1 MFTGIITDIG
11 ELVTRREGCFT
22 IRCGYPAASIAIG
35 ASIACD
41 GVCLTATNTEVVRAG
56 RGSQFTVDVSNE
68 TLARTTLGQWQP
80 GRRINLERAL
90 KAGDELGGHIVA
102 GHVDGVGRVA
112 EMRTDGS
119 SLRLMVEVPADL
131 TGYLAPKGSIAL
143 DGISLTLNEVIKS
156 SFGVNIVPHTL
167 THTTLGAKT
176 PGDLV
181 NLEADVLA
189 RYVARAMERR
199 T

>member
-1 MFTGIITDIG
+1 MFTGIISDIG
-11 ELVTRREGCFT
+11 ELVARREGRFT
-22 IRCGYPAASIAIG
+22 IRCGYPATSIAIG

-41 GVCLTATNTEVVRAG
+41 GACLTAIEVARASE
-56 RGSQFTVDVSNE
+56 GSLFTVDVSNE

-90 KAGDELGGHIVA
+90 RAGDELGGHIVA
-102 GHVDGVGRVA
+102 GHVDGVGRIA
-112 EMRTDGS
+112 EERADGPSMR
-119 SLRLMVEVPADL
+119 LAVEVPADL
-131 TGYLAPKGSIAL
+131 VRYLAPKGSIAL
-143 DGISLTLNEVIKS
+143 DGISLTVNEVARA

-181 NLEADVLA
+181 NLEADVFA
-189 RYVARAMERR
+189 RYVVRAMELR

>member
-11 ELVTRREGCFT
+11 ELVTRWEGCFT

-35 ASIACD
+35 ASISCD
-41 GVCLTATNTEVVRAG
+41 GACLTATEVARADP
-56 RGSQFTVDVSNE
+56 GSQFTVDVSNE

-112 EMRTDGS
+112 DMRADGS
-119 SLRLMVEVPADL
+119 SVRLMVEVPADL
-131 TGYLAPKGSIAL
+131 ARYLAPKGSIAL
-143 DGISLTLNEVIKS
+143 DGISLTVNEVAKS

-167 THTTLGAKT
+167 THTTLGAKR

-181 NLEADVLA
+181 NLEADVFA
-189 RYVARAMERR
+189 RYVARAMELR

>member
-11 ELVTRREGCFT
+11 ELAARQEGRFT
-22 IRCGYPAASIAIG
+22 IRCGYSAAGIAIG

-41 GVCLTATNTEVVRAG
+41 GACLTATEVAQTG
-56 RGSQFTVDVSNE
+56 AGSQFTVDVSNE
-68 TLARTTLGQWQP
+68 TLARTTLGQWLP

-112 EMRTDGS
+112 HMRPDGTS
-119 SLRLMVEVPADL
+119 VRLMVEAPAEL
-131 TGYLAPKGSIAL
+131 ARYLAPKGSIAL
-143 DGISLTLNEVIKS
+143 DGISLTLNEVDNA

-167 THTTLGAKT
+167 TRTTLGAKR

-181 NLEADVLA
+181 NLEADVFA
-189 RYVARAMERR
+189 RYVVRAMELS

>member
-11 ELVTRREGCFT
+11 ELVARREGRFT
-22 IRCGYPAASIAIG
+22 IRSGYPADSIPIG

-41 GVCLTATNTEVVRAG
+41 GACLTATEVAWAG
-56 RGSQFTVDVSNE
+56 PGSQFTVDVSNE

-112 EMRTDGS
+112 DMRADGAS
-119 SLRLMVEVPADL
+119 QRLTVEASADL
-131 TGYLAPKGSIAL
+131 ARFLAPKGSVAL
-143 DGISLTLNEVIKS
+143 DGISLTLNEVAKS

-167 THTTLGAKT
+167 THTTLGAKR

-181 NLEADVLA
+181 NLEADVFA
-189 RYVARAMERR
+189 RYVTRAMELR

>member
-1 MFTGIITDIG
+1 MFTGIISDIG
-11 ELVTRREGCFT
+11 ELVARREGRFT
-22 IRCGYPAASIAIG
+22 IRCGYPATSIAIG

-41 GVCLTATNTEVVRAG
+41 GACLTAIEVTRASE
-56 RGSQFTVDVSNE
+56 GSLFTVDVSNE

-90 KAGDELGGHIVA
+90 RAGDELGGHIVA
-102 GHVDGVGRVA
+102 GHVDGVGRIAEERADGPSMRVA
-112 EMRTDGS
+112 
-119 SLRLMVEVPADL
+119 VEVPADL
-131 TGYLAPKGSIAL
+131 VRYLAPKGSIAL
-143 DGISLTLNEVIKS
+143 DGISLTVNEVARA

-167 THTTLGAKT
+167 THTTLSAKR

-181 NLEADVLA
+181 NLEADVFA
-189 RYVARAMERR
+189 RYVVRAMELR